1 MEEEDS
7 LICLKSNSAVSSDR
21 QKKAAER
28 SQIPAGVPHSHLSIM
43 SSLNDSFSEALW
55 YFASP
60 HENCSLKN
68 LITPS
73 ISQLCALPAIQAIGY
88 FLILLYLFLGI
99 AIVSDVFMCSIE
111 TITSQTRK
119 TKVYSVL
126 GFETEVREEKIWND
140 AVANLTLM
148 ALGSSAPEIL
158 LSIIE
163 IVGSGFHAGELGPG
177 TIVGSA
183 AFNLMIITAVCVTGL
198 KDGESKRIQE
208 IQVFAVTSF
217 FSVWAYIWL
226 FLILVVI
233 SPDVVE
239 LWEAVVTFAFFPLL
253 AFVAYCA
260 DKNFFR
266 GGNLHEISSD
276 SSASSSSRNQ
286 LPTMESTTGSS
297 KGAGAAVPV
306 GFNFFPKG
314 VITKKSLVK
323 FIAEVRRIDASI
335 TDEDAACL
343 AANNLFEYQRR
354 SQMFYRVS
362 ACRELS
368 GTRAPVPRL
377 TDNLQRVY
385 DLLRKRCTEAT
396 ARGSSSISHLNGHIN
411 RGFNDLMRP
420 PPTVPAELVG
430 RKSAIAV
437 VQFTTSCISICENE
451 GQVVIVIER
460 VGRLDNEFDCL
471 IETIDDTAV
480 KNLDYVPIRQRVRF
494 RQNEVENRVGIAVID
509 NHVKNEDKVF
519 LVKLC
524 IPEDTAERHD
534 VAKGRI
540 CMMTVTIIDDDEPG
554 IITFQERLQTVHV
567 FAAEAVIPVIREN
580 GSDGRVRVF
589 FKINDGTAR
598 NGKDF
603 LFNSPEGELFF
614 PHTCTL
620 QQIVIPIHYDF
631 SDGVAE
637 SDHDKHF
644 EIELVGAENGATL
657 GKHKKQ
663 IVFLTNESDVDV
675 TQLMSRVLATQ
686 DQLELHSSDWRD
698 QIIDSLSPS
707 GDGISNYVLHV
718 LSFQWKVLFALIPPR
733 HKYSG
738 WLTFVTSLIL
748 IGLIT
753 TLVGD
758 IATTFGCLVG
768 LETSLNAITFVA
780 VGTSLPDLFASRTAV
795 RIDSTADNAIGN
807 VTGSNSVNVFLGLG
821 LPWLMA
827 AIHWTIQGKVFHV
840 PSGGLGFAVA
850 LYTGLAIIGITI
862 LLIRRFCAGGE
873 VGGSKR
879 TALLTAL
886 LLVSL
891 WLLYVLLS
899 ALQAYGVIL
908 V

>member
-1 MEEEDS
+1 M
-7 LICLKSNSAVSSDR
+7 
-21 QKKAAER
+21 
-28 SQIPAGVPHSHLSIM
+28 
-43 SSLNDSFSEALW
+43 SLNESFSDSMW
-55 YFASP
+55 YFTTF
-60 HENCSLKN
+60 HQNCSLKN

-73 ISQLCALPAIQAIGY
+73 ISQIFAIPTIQAIGY
-88 FLILLYLFLGI
+88 FCILIYLFLGI

-119 TKVYSVL
+119 VKVCSSL

-163 IVGSGFHAGELGPG
+163 IVGSGFRSGELGPG

-183 AFNLMIITAVCVTGL
+183 AFNLMCITAVCVTGL
-198 KDGESKRIQE
+198 KDGESKRIRD

-217 FSVWAYIWL
+217 FCIWAYIWL

-253 AFVAYCA
+253 AFIAYCA
-260 DKNFFR
+260 DKKKILFFLKR
-266 GGNLHEISSD
+266 EGNMHEISSGGD
-276 SSASSSSRNQ
+276 SLPGFACNQAPSPPVLQSISASACAK
-286 LPTMESTTGSS
+286 S
-297 KGAGAAVPV
+297 KGTTVVPV

-362 ACRELS
+362 ACRELT
-368 GTRAPVPRL
+368 GARTPVPRL

-385 DLLRKRCTEAT
+385 DLLRKRCHDPNA
-396 ARGSSSISHLNGHIN
+396 ARNSFSQLNGHIN
-411 RGFNDLMRP
+411 RGFNGQRAP
-420 PPTVPAELVG
+420 ATVQAELVG
-430 RKSAIAV
+430 HKSEIAV
-437 VQFTTSCISICENE
+437 VQFMTASTSVPENA
-451 GQVVIVIER
+451 GKVTVMIER

-471 IETIDDTAV
+471 IETIDLTAI
-480 KNLDYVPIRQRVRF
+480 KNLDYLPIQQRLRF
-494 RQNEVENRVGIAVID
+494 RQNEKQKKLVIGIID
-509 NHVKNEDKVF
+509 NYVKNEDKVF

-524 IPEDTAERHD
+524 IPEDMAERHD

-540 CMMTVTIIDDDEPG
+540 CMMTVTIVDDDEPG
-554 IITFQERLQTVHV
+554 IITFTDRLQTVSM

-580 GSDGRVRVF
+580 GSDGGVRVF
-589 FKINDGTAR
+589 FKINEGTAR

-603 LFNSPEGELFF
+603 LLNPPEGEIFF
-614 PHTCTL
+614 PHSCTQ
-620 QQIVIPIHYDF
+620 QQIVVPLCLDF
-631 SDGVAE
+631 LDPFAHR
-637 SDHDKHF
+637 DQDAHF
-644 EIELVGAENGATL
+644 EIELLKAENGARL
-657 GKHKKQ
+657 GKHKKE

-675 TQLMSRVLATQ
+675 AHLMSRVIATQ
-686 DQLELHSSDWRD
+686 DQLQLHSSRGDWRE
-698 QIIDSLSPS
+698 QIRESFTPN
-707 GDGISNYVLHV
+707 GDGIANYILH
-718 LSFQWKVLFALIPPR
+718 LASFQWKVLFALIPPR
-733 HKYSG
+733 TMYSG
-738 WLTFVTSLIL
+738 WLTFATSLIL
-748 IGLIT
+748 IGIIT
-753 TLVGD
+753 ALVGD

-768 LETSLNAITFVA
+768 LEQSLNAITFIA

-795 RIDSTADNAIGN
+795 RIDHTADNAIGN

-827 AIHWTIQGKVFHV
+827 AIHWKIQGQEFRV
-840 PSGGLGFAVA
+840 PSGDLGFAVV
-850 LYTGLAIIGITI
+850 LYTAIAIIAI
-862 LLIRRFCAGGE
+862 LVLVIRRFCTGGE

-879 TALLTAL
+879 GALLTGL

-899 ALQAYGVIL
+899 ALQVYGVIRL
-908 V
+908 

>member
-1 MEEEDS
+1 MPR
-7 LICLKSNSAVSSDR
+7 V
-21 QKKAAER
+21 
-28 SQIPAGVPHSHLSIM
+28 
-43 SSLNDSFSEALW
+43 
-55 YFASP
+55 
-60 HENCSLKN
+60 
-68 LITPS
+68 
-73 ISQLCALPAIQAIGY
+73 QAIGY

-119 TKVYSVL
+119 VKVRSSL
-126 GFETEVREEKIWND
+126 GFQTEVREEKVWND

-198 KDGESKRIQE
+198 KDGESKRIRE

-217 FSVWAYIWL
+217 FCVWAYIWL

-239 LWEAVVTFAFFPLL
+239 LWEAVLTFAFFPLL
-253 AFVAYCA
+253 AFTAFCA

-266 GGNLHEISSD
+266 RGGDVLENSNE
-276 SSASSSSRNQ
+276 SSSCNQ
-286 LPTMESTTGSS
+286 LSTPESMTASACAKA
-297 KGAGAAVPV
+297 KGATVPV

-368 GTRAPVPRL
+368 GSRTPVPQL
-377 TDNLQRVY
+377 THNLQRVY
-385 DLLRKRCTEAT
+385 DLLKKRCTTGPA
-396 ARGSSSISHLNGHIN
+396 GSSSLSQLNGHIN
-411 RGFNDLMRP
+411 RGFNGHRP
-420 PPTVPAELVG
+420 LPPTTVQAELVG
-430 RKSAIAV
+430 RRSAIAV
-437 VQFTTSCISICENE
+437 VQFMNSSTSVPEHGGKVMI
-451 GQVVIVIER
+451 GIER

-471 IETIDDTAV
+471 IETIDQTAI
-480 KNLDYVPIRQRVRF
+480 KNLDYVPIQHKVRF
-494 RQNEVENRVGIAVID
+494 RMNEMEKRIAIAIID
-509 NHVKNEDKVF
+509 NNVKNEDKVF

-524 IPEDTAERHD
+524 IPENTAERHD

-540 CMMTVTIIDDDEPG
+540 CMMTVTIVDDDEPG
-554 IITFQERLQTVHV
+554 MITFQERLQSVHV
-567 FAAEAVIPVIREN
+567 FAPEAVIPVIREN
-580 GSDGRVRVF
+580 GSDGGVRVF
-589 FKINDGTAR
+589 FKINDATAKNGT
-598 NGKDF
+598 DF
-603 LFNSPEGELFF
+603 FFNPPEGELFF
-614 PHTCTL
+614 PHTCTIQHIL
-620 QQIVIPIHYDF
+620 IPIRFDIMETV
-631 SDGVAE
+631 GE
-637 SDHDKHF
+637 REQDKHF
-644 EIELVGAENGATL
+644 EIELLRAENGAGL
-657 GKHKKQ
+657 GKHKKLF
-663 IVFLTNESDVDV
+663 VFLSNESDVDLA
-675 TQLMSRVLATQ
+675 QLMSRVIASQ
-686 DQLELHSSDWRD
+686 DQLDLQHSSDWRD
-698 QIIDSLSPS
+698 QIIDSLSPN
-707 GDGISNYVLHV
+707 GDGPANFVLHV

-733 HKYSG
+733 KMYSG
-738 WLTFVTSLIL
+738 WLTFVTSLIV
-748 IGLIT
+748 IGVIT

-768 LETSLNAITFVA
+768 LEQSLNAITFVA

-795 RIDSTADNAIGN
+795 RIDSSADNAIGN

-827 AIHWTIQGKVFHV
+827 AIHWTIQGKEFRV
-840 PSGGLGFAVA
+840 PSGDLGFAVA
-850 LYTGLAIIGITI
+850 LYTGIAIIGIAV

-879 TALLTAL
+879 TALLTGL

-891 WLLYVLLS
+891 WFLYVLLS
-899 ALQAYGVIL
+899 ALQAYGLIRV
-908 V
+908 